1 MRGCWSP
8 VRSAIERML
17 AASKPLSANSDNA
30 ACKID
35 SRVAR
40 ERPCSAR
47 FLGREAPPTLRLILD
62 PRAILFGY
70 HSASYLAQRSG
81 HLPSNVMAGGSI
93 SASKAFAV
101 LAKPR
106 CASAPLYSSIDTS
119 SMTRSAAA
127 TPPLDQA
134 LRRVRVA
141 A

>member
-1 MRGCWSP
+1 M
-8 VRSAIERML
+8 ERML
-17 AASKPLSANSDNA
+17 AASNPLSANSDNA
-30 ACKID
+30 AFNID

-47 FLGREAPPTLRLILD
+47 FLVREAPPALQLFLD
-62 PRAILFGY
+62 PRAIPFGY
-70 HSASYLAQRSG
+70 HSAWYVAQRSDY
-81 HLPSNVMAGGSI
+81 LPSKVIAGGSI
-93 SASKAFAV
+93 SASNALAV

-127 TPPLDQA
+127 TPPLDPA